1 MNKNIGK
8 LSSKIKEGEMVRNAY
23 VHRLAIFTIVFMFI
37 FLALAFAQ
45 GQDAFKIQGLIMN
58 VDLQKNMMVVNEST
72 FIWDQN
78 TKFYNEKGSP
88 VTVDKLRAKTWVYI
102 EGVKDS
108 ALKRMTAEKI
118 YMLPKYIPGKE
129 KHLYPFFS
137 EMKSIDHE

>member
-8 LSSKIKEGEMVRNAY
+8 LSSKIKEGEMVRNAH
-23 VHRLAIFTIVFMFI
+23 VHRLAIFTIVFMLL

-45 GQDAFKIQGLIMN
+45 EQDAFKMQGLIMN
-58 VDLQKNMMVVNEST
+58 VDLQKNMMIVNEST
-72 FIWDQN
+72 FIWNPN
-78 TKFYNEKGSP
+78 TKFYNEKGSL

-108 ALKRMTAEKI
+108 AQKRMMAEKI
-118 YMLPKYIPGKE
+118 YILPKYIDKKE

-137 EMKSIDHE
+137 EMKSIGNE

>member
-1 MNKNIGK
+1 MHTFIDF
-8 LSSKIKEGEMVRNAY
+8 
-23 VHRLAIFTIVFMFI
+23 AIFTIVFMFI
-37 FLALAFAQ
+37 LSALAFAQ

-58 VDLQKNMMVVNEST
+58 VDLQKNMMIVNEST

-108 ALKRMTAEKI
+108 AQKRMMAEKI
-118 YMLPKYIPGKE
+118 YILPKYIDKKE
-129 KHLYPFFS
+129 KHLYPF
-137 EMKSIDHE
+137 IQ